1 MNPDATSA
9 QRPGSAADQPAPLQ
23 GEIIRLMPSLRAFAR
38 TLTRNS
44 AEADDLLQ
52 ETLLRAL
59 TNIHQFAPGTNL
71 KAWLFAI
78 VRNTFYSNY
87 RKTRREITSSLEQAG
102 GNVSEPA
109 QEWSLKVKA
118 VHDALERLPADQRE
132 ALILIGGAGL
142 SYEEAASVCGCAL
155 GTIKSRVSRGR
166 VRLLELLDVRGD
178 DDFLHDQGR
187 RF

>member
-1 MNPDATSA
+1 MEHHTTPLQPQSSPRN
-9 QRPGSAADQPAPLQ
+9 QRPLLQ

-38 TLTRNS
+38 TLTRNA

-59 TNIHQFAPGTNL
+59 SNIHQFSPGTNL

-87 RKTRREITSSLEQAG
+87 RKTRREVTSALEQPSG
-102 GNVSEPA
+102 SVSEPA

-166 VRLLELLDVRGD
+166 VRLLELLEVDGN
-178 DDFLHDQGR
+178 DDFLHDQER